1 MQVTKRDGGTKA
13 MSPWSELD
21 RMQNRL
27 RRMFESP
34 FDTDLFTESVGWSPA
49 VEVSETENEL
59 TVTAELPGMS
69 RDDVEID
76 LENNVLT
83 IRGEKSS
90 ETEEEDMERKVHVW
104 ERRYGSF
111 HRAFTL
117 PRTVDADGVKAEF
130 RDGILK
136 VHLPKTEQAKGKK
149 IAIDG

>member
-1 MQVTKRDGGTKA
+1 MQVTKRDGGTK
-13 MSPWSELD
+13 MTPWSDFE

-34 FDTDLFTESVGWSPA
+34 FDSDFFTESVGWSPA
-49 VEVSETENEL
+49 VEVSETDDEL
-59 TVTAELPGMS
+59 TVTVELPGMG

-90 ETEEEDMERKVHVW
+90 ETEEEDKEKKMHVW

-111 HRAFTL
+111 HRSFTL
-117 PRTVDADGVKAEF
+117 PRSVDADQVKAEF
-130 RDGILK
+130 RDGLLK
-136 VHLPKTEQAKGKK
+136 VRLPKMEQARGKK